1 MLLLMAWMAWSQ
13 TPQALF
19 ALHHELVE
27 GPAAL
32 RSRPSAQRLTMQV
45 LKMEN
50 GIWYSACHLISS
62 SPYLLIFTSSHHH
75 TFSLSP
81 KGMINRHD

>member
-19 ALHHELVE
+19 ALHPELVE

-45 LKMEN
+45 LKMES
-50 GIWYSACHLISS
+50 GIWYSACHLISL
-62 SPYLLIFTSSHHH
+62 SPYHLISSFSPLLTITLSH
-75 TFSLSP
+75 FLR
-81 KGMINRHD
+81 KV